1 MILQAKR
8 CLYMC
13 SCFLFEMSGF
23 YFVISSLK
31 RLEALFELSCT
42 DLKTQFAEA
51 LTRISYYFSGEER
64 EKESP
69 Q

>member
-1 MILQAKR
+1 
-8 CLYMC
+8 
-13 SCFLFEMSGF
+13 MSGF